1 MTRRVLTFISIATVL
16 LALCLQSSA
25 NGSATWWSEGSTFGY
40 TYTGPVPPLPGAEA
54 TPVVWVAL
62 LQADLYSVAYFPP
75 AAVSDG
81 TSAGTVLSIN
91 RAATTASAGGF
102 GTSYSGWWVE
112 QGVS

>member
-25 NGSATWWSEGSTFGY
+25 IGSATWWSEGSTFGY
-40 TYTGPVPPLPGAEA
+40 TYTGPRPFPGEA

-81 TSAGTVLSIN
+81 TALSIN

-102 GTSYSGWWVE
+102 GTSYSGWWVG

>member
-1 MTRRVLTFISIATVL
+1 MVGTATSVL

-25 NGSATWWSEGSTFGY
+25 IGSATWWSEGSTFGY
-40 TYTGPVPPLPGAEA
+40 TYTVPSPLTGEA

-81 TSAGTVLSIN
+81 TSAGTALSIN
-91 RAATTASAGGF
+91 RAAATTESAGGF
-102 GTSYSGWWVE
+102 GTSYSGWWVG